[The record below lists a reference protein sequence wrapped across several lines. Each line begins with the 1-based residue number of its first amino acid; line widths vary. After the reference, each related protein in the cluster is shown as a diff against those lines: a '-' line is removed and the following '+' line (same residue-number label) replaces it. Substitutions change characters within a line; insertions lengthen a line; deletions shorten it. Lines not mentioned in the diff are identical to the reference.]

1 MKCLKEVIEATGE
14 TSSIETI
21 TVKPPQKWKVKD
33 GTTADPTDA
42 IMKVAQEETD
52 KKILKIWKT
61 NKTIMEIKVRLGKM
75 VLLNSRRIR
84 LCQLTIFI

>member
-21 TVKPPQKWKVKD
+21 TVKPPQKCKD

-75 VLLNSRRIR
+75 VLMNSRRIR